1 MLIGK
6 PYNSWG
12 DITLKSKV
20 KVSSGFQGVIPTGSF
35 QNSRPSFNAEV
46 EFEVEGTSEELKLAV
61 EVMQED
67 LYQICRDKFD
77 SVAEQERILKV
88 KNDRKDFRFY
98 TKDGQEYPSVTS
110 ILNYDTDFLIPEDEL
125 KQYASQGNI
134 IHAQVAEY
142 IRVGEWKLPKEIE
155 GTTADLFILKS
166 GSLQLSL
173 DGWDF
178 LAFLKKYP
186 MENLT
191 NGESVFNDKERYAGL
206 PDGYGT
212 HVGVYSIFDI
222 KRTPEKTKN
231 FMQMAAYAK
240 ASGKDV
246 KQMII
251 IPLNDKTEQGFSK
264 PIISTDIEKYYE
276 LFLYKRKE
284 FRKVYGV

>member
-1 MLIGK
+1 MKHKI
-6 PYNSWG
+6 
-12 DITLKSKV
+12 
-20 KVSSGFQGVIPTGSF
+20 KVSSGFQGVIPTGSY

-46 EFEVEGTSEELKLAV
+46 EFEVDSKEEVALSV
-61 EVMQED
+61 ETMQEE
-67 LYQICRDKFD
+67 LYQICRDKFN
-77 SVAEQERILKV
+77 SVAEQERIIKIQ
-88 KNDRKDFRFY
+88 NDRKDFRFY
-98 TKDGQEYPSVTS
+98 QKNGQELPSVTS
-110 ILNYDTDFLIPEDEL
+110 IINYDTDFLIPEDEL

-142 IRVGEWKLPKEIE
+142 IKTGTWKLPKDIE

-166 GSLQLSL
+166 GSLNLSL

-186 MENLT
+186 MENLK
-191 NGESVFNDKERYAGL
+191 NGEIVYNETERYAGI

-212 HVGVYSIFDI
+212 YNGLHSIFDV

-231 FMQMAAYAK
+231 FMQMSAYAK
-240 ASGKDV
+240 ASGKDI
-246 KQMII
+246 KQMVI

-264 PIISTDIEKYYE
+264 PIVSTDIDKYYE

-284 FRKVYGV
+284 FKKAYGV